1 MICLGALLNR
11 FACIYIRTY
20 VTYVCIRL
28 HTCLM
33 VQDVYYIG
41 TVIEGPSNITYVPG
55 LTPLPIEL
63 TCSVTGVASWEVN
76 STAYRLDELDDG
88 DLPGHNRTGVN
99 ILVDSPVNN
108 TEYICVSQ
116 TNDGSIL
123 SDPAYI
129 IIAGEQYAHTYILI
143 VGINFNCFVEQS
155 LYI

>member
-1 MICLGALLNR
+1 
-11 FACIYIRTY
+11 
-20 VTYVCIRL
+20 
-28 HTCLM
+28 M
-33 VQDVYYIG
+33 VQDVYYVGI
-41 TVIEGPSNITYVPG
+41 VIEGPSNITYVPG
-55 LTPLPIEL
+55 LTTLPIEL

-76 STAYRLDELDDG
+76 STIYRLDQLDNG
-88 DLPGHNRTGVN
+88 DLPGHSRTGTN

-116 TNDGSIL
+116 TNDGSTL

-143 VGINFNCFVEQS
+143 LGINFNCFVEQS